1 MGWFDNGLRHERI
14 KLISVSHSM
23 AIMSLKTHIIQWRKL
38 KKNHR
43 KMFSQTNYREQ
54 DSTKNHMIL
63 AKTNLVSKYTLTVQK
78 L

>member
-1 MGWFDNGLRHERI
+1 
-14 KLISVSHSM
+14 
-23 AIMSLKTHIIQWRKL
+23 
-38 KKNHR
+38 
-43 KMFSQTNYREQ
+43 MFSQTNYEEQ

>member
-1 MGWFDNGLRHERI
+1 MDWFLYDNGLRHERI

-43 KMFSQTNYREQ
+43 KMFSQTNYREH
-54 DSTKNHMIL
+54 DSTKKSYDFGKN
-63 AKTNLVSKYTLTVQK
+63 
-78 L
+78 